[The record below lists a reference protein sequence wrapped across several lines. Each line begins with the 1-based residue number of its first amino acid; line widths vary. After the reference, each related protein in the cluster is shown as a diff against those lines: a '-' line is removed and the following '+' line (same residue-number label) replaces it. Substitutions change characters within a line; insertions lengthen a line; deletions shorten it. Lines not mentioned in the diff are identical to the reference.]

1 MSRRKIPDDIKAQLA
16 VLSNHRCE
24 YCLSPEAFSTQAF
37 EIDHILAMSLGG
49 DTVLQ
54 NLAYCCRGCNSHKFN
69 KFKALDELTGM
80 VVPIFNPREQTWKE
94 HFAWDADPLYVIGLT
109 PCGRAT
115 IDALKLNR
123 PKLIELRELL
133 LDIHRHPPEL

>member
-1 MSRRKIPDDIKAQLA
+1 MSRTKIPDGIKAQLA
-16 VLSNHRCE
+16 VLSSNRCE

-37 EIDHILAMSLGG
+37 EIDHVLALSLDGE
-49 DTVLQ
+49 TVLK
-54 NLAYCCRGCNSHKFN
+54 NLARGCNSHKFN
-69 KFKALDELTGM
+69 KINALDGLTGL
-80 VVPIFNPREQTWKE
+80 VVPIFNPRVQTWKE